1 MVWYDVNVRWKN
13 KGVHM
18 HMGQVVSLPKQ
29 PEREPATTANLGMS
43 AEIIHTESLAT
54 GKASTLS
61 IHKPSRWYSIAKRLF
76 DIVLSCWGIIFL
88 LPVFLCIALCIKL
101 DDGGP
106 VLHFREIVG
115 KHGKKFYALKFRTM
129 IPDADGYLA
138 RHPELMQKFKQ
149 NMKLM
154 HDPRITRVGR
164 FLRKTSLDELPQLFN
179 VVMGQMSLV
188 GPRIIHP
195 SELARYG
202 EYAQKR
208 LSVNPGITGLWQ
220 ISGRQHISYDERVQL
235 DMQYIDTRSFIVDL
249 VILVKTLK
257 VFVVHTGA

>member
-1 MVWYDVNVRWKN
+1 
-13 KGVHM
+13 
-18 HMGQVVSLPKQ
+18 MGQVVSLPKQ
-29 PEREPATTANLGMS
+29 PERDPATKANLSMS
-43 AEIIHTESLAT
+43 VEVIHTEPLSA

-61 IHKPSRWYSIAKRLF
+61 IRKPSLFYFMVKRLC
-76 DIVLSCWGIIFL
+76 DIVLSAGGIIFL
-88 LPVFLCIALCIKL
+88 LPVFLCIALWIKL

-106 VLHFREIVG
+106 ILHFREIVG

-179 VVMGQMSLV
+179 VVMGQM
-188 GPRIIHP
+188 
-195 SELARYG
+195 
-202 EYAQKR
+202 
-208 LSVNPGITGLWQ
+208 
-220 ISGRQHISYDERVQL
+220 
-235 DMQYIDTRSFIVDL
+235 
-249 VILVKTLK
+249 
-257 VFVVHTGA
+257 